1 VRGGGGICGGIIE
14 IDEGIGES
22 EIIIVVVH
30 VRGGGGWELGL
41 EKERE
46 TNGINRRKKLF
57 LVSISV

>member
-22 EIIIVVVH
+22 EIIVVVH
-30 VRGGGGWELGL
+30 VRGGGSWELGL

-46 TNGINRRKKLF
+46 ANGINRRKKLF